1 MCSGIGM
8 PGNSTTGRG
17 KSGNSRTPR
26 TLSKASL
33 MNARFAEIL
42 GKLSESSN
50 GIKAKALSQTS
61 CQKSAVN
68 ACFQPVA
75 PAGARVRTVI
85 VCRQNRFVTER
96 DYMSELAD
104 RQCVPCRGG
113 VPPLKGNQVQKLLG
127 QLADWQA
134 VSEHHLLKTYRFENF
149 RETLA
154 FVNRVGALAEEQG
167 HHPDICFGWGKAEI
181 SIWTHKIDG
190 LTESDFVL
198 AAKIDK
204 L

>member
-1 MCSGIGM
+1 MG
-8 PGNSTTGRG
+8 
-17 KSGNSRTPR
+17 
-26 TLSKASL
+26 
-33 MNARFAEIL
+33 
-42 GKLSESSN
+42 
-50 GIKAKALSQTS
+50 
-61 CQKSAVN
+61 
-68 ACFQPVA
+68 
-75 PAGARVRTVI
+75 
-85 VCRQNRFVTER
+85 
-96 DYMSELAD
+96 ELAE

-113 VPPLKGNQVQKLLG
+113 VPPLKGDEVRGLLG

-134 VSEHHLLKTYRFENF
+134 VSEHHLLKMYRFQNF

-154 FVNRVGALAEEQG
+154 FVNRVGELAEEQG